1 MKNLNLFK
9 EDIEHCLTTLANE
22 GTILYPTDTIWG
34 IGCDAT
40 KIRAIEKVYQIK
52 KRPKNNPFII
62 LVSSV
67 AMLLKYADD
76 VPEMIFDFLEN
87 VKEPT
92 TIIYPKSKNLPK
104 EVCNIDGSIAIRIC
118 NEPFCKLLISTF
130 RKPIVSTSANISNEP
145 SPKNFKEISNDIKNQ
160 VDYIVKYR
168 QDDITEAKPSA
179 IYKLIDNH
187 RLDKIR

>member
-1 MKNLNLFK
+1 MKNLNLFE
-9 EDIEHCLTTLANE
+9 EDIEHCLTTLADG

-40 KIRAIEKVYQIK
+40 NIRAIEKVYQIK

-92 TIIYPKSKNLPK
+92 TIIYPKSKNLPE
-104 EVCNIDGSIAIRIC
+104 EVCNIDGSIAIRVC
-118 NEPFCKLLISTF
+118 NEPFCKSLISTF

-145 SPKNFKEISNDIKNQ
+145 SPKNFKEISNYIKNQ

-168 QDDITEAKPSA
+168 QNDITEAKPSA
-179 IYKLIDNH
+179 IYKLIDNN
-187 RLDKIR
+187 RLEKIR